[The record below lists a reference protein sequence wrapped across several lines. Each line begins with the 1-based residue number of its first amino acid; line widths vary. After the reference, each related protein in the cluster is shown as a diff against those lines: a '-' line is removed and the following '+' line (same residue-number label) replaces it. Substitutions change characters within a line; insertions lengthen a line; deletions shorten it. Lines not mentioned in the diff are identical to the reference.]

1 MDGISTEVLKKGI
14 ISLAGP
20 IARLCNTS
28 MASGIVPDMFK
39 EATVTPVYKGQSKDP
54 RDPGSY
60 RPIAILTAISKIL
73 EIAVREAL
81 LSWFDMNEFLPDSQY
96 GFRPGRSVSMALTV
110 AQNDWIHAK
119 SMNEVVGLMA
129 FDLSAAFNTLDHS
142 TLLSKLKNAGIS
154 GVPLKW
160 FQSYLSDRSQSV
172 LWNSVLSICHAPLI
186 GVYPKV
192 AYLDQSCF

>member
-1 MDGISTEVLKKGI
+1 MCTHKSWEEFTVWTRIGNDRS
-14 ISLAGP
+14 
-20 IARLCNTS
+20 
-28 MASGIVPDMFK
+28 
-39 EATVTPVYKGQSKDP
+39 ATWDTPVYKGQSKDP

-119 SMNEVVGLMA
+119 SKNEVVGLMA
-129 FDLSAAFNTLDHS
+129 H
-142 TLLSKLKNAGIS
+142 
-154 GVPLKW
+154 
-160 FQSYLSDRSQSV
+160 
-172 LWNSVLSICHAPLI
+172 
-186 GVYPKV
+186 
-192 AYLDQSCF
+192 